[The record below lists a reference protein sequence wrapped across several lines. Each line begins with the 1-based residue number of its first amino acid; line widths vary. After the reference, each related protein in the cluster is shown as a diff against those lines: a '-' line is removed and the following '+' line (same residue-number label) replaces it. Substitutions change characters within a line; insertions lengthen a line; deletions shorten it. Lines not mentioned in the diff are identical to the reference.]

1 MTTKLNVP
9 ETDAVSYRSGVA
21 ARLAGIPVE
30 TLRVWERRYGVIGP
44 RLSLH
49 GQRLYS
55 AADVER
61 LTLIKRLI
69 DMGHPIGVIAN
80 LPGQTLVAML
90 DTERTF
96 SDAQA
101 EGEVRTARQVRIV
114 LVGPMLSARWAN
126 DARPG
131 SPFRVIAR
139 SASIAHAA
147 NALKQA
153 EADVAVIEFS
163 TLNDESLSII
173 ANLKTLCGAEQAIA
187 LYRFAPSTVIRRLR
201 AAGHEVARAPADAVE
216 IEALCQALLRLP
228 QQRMAADASRA
239 DLAEP
244 PPPRFDEQS
253 LAELASASIT
263 VQCECP
269 RHLVDLV
276 LSIGSFE
283 QYSAECVN
291 RSPADAALHHDLQH
305 TAALVRSMLE
315 DALIRVAQAEG
326 LPVPEGAAQRA

>member
-1 MTTKLNVP
+1 MTTKLHLS

-30 TLRVWERRYGVIGP
+30 TLRVWERRYSVIGP

-69 DMGHPIGVIAN
+69 DMGHPIGVIAG
-80 LPGQTLVAML
+80 LPGPALATML

-96 SDAQA
+96 SDIQGEREMQA
-101 EGEVRTARQVRIV
+101 LRQVRIV
-114 LVGPMLSARWAN
+114 LVGPMLAARWAH
-126 DARPG
+126 DTRPD
-131 SPFRVIAR
+131 SPFLVVAR
-139 SASIAHAA
+139 SASMAHAGSVMT
-147 NALKQA
+147 QA

-163 TLNDESLSII
+163 TLNDDSLSII
-173 ANLKTLCGAEQAIA
+173 ANLKAMCGAGQAIA
-187 LYRFAPSTVIRRLR
+187 LYRFAPSAIIRRLR
-201 AAGHEVARAPADAVE
+201 AAGHEVARAPADAAE
-216 IEALCQALLRLP
+216 IESLCQALLRLP
-228 QQRMAADASRA
+228 QRLRASEARKV
-239 DLAEP
+239 DPIEP
-244 PPPRFDEQS
+244 SPPRFNEQS
-253 LAELASASIT
+253 LAELASASTT

-283 QYSAECVN
+283 QYSAECIN
-291 RSPADAALHHDLQH
+291 RSPDDAALHRDLQH
-305 TAALVRSMLE
+305 TAAQVRSMLE
-315 DALIRVAQAEG
+315 AALIRVALADG
-326 LPVPEGAAQRA
+326 LPVPESVTP